1 MKCQT
6 FICLFRVCYIVSS
19 SGRILR
25 KTWWERGKYNSN
37 YNLWRKFDAISKL
50 KRRLIVFSTT
60 NSQRMPLHEMHYFT
74 TSRNKSTLMNKKI
87 ESIHVQLIN
96 FHHLN
101 LPTLSFFFHERFQF
115 FSKCEITIYLSILII
130 GPLWNDICKFFRYRR
145 EYDSFLSF
153 AFQIFLL
160 ILKFPN
166 FL

>member
-1 MKCQT
+1 
-6 FICLFRVCYIVSS
+6 
-19 SGRILR
+19 
-25 KTWWERGKYNSN
+25 
-37 YNLWRKFDAISKL
+37 
-50 KRRLIVFSTT
+50 
-60 NSQRMPLHEMHYFT
+60 MPLHEMHYFT

-153 AFQIFLL
+153 AFQILL
-160 ILKFPN
+160 WILKFPI
-166 FL
+166 FLSRLSPSLLLFRRQFVLTQFFYANCRWPK